1 MTSISLEK
9 ILEFLDCGLYYG
21 CVALVVEAENRHQ
34 VIALLEKLGNERCDR
49 VQVVSVD
56 SETAIDRSLESID
69 GDLLLID
76 GLSKISPHSQEAYSL
91 RTFLDVRR
99 NTAGTTIIILDPDG
113 YRSHFSDSNAPFYLF
128 CDFVFES
135 DLS

>member
-1 MTSISLEK
+1 MTLISLER
-9 ILEFLDCGLYYG
+9 ILDLLRDGLYSN

-34 VIALLEKLGNERCDR
+34 VIALLEKLGTERYDR
-49 VQVVSVD
+49 MQVVNVD
-56 SETAIDRSLESID
+56 SETAIDLALESID

-76 GLSKISPHSQEAYSL
+76 GLSKIGPHSQEAYSL

-99 NTAGTTIIILDPDG
+99 NTAGKTLIILDSEG
-113 YRSHFSDSNAPFYLF
+113 CRSHFTDSSAPFYLF

-135 DLS
+135 DIS

>member
-1 MTSISLEK
+1 MKSNSLEK
-9 ILEFLDCGLYYG
+9 ILKLLGAGLYSG

-34 VIALLEKLGNERCDR
+34 VVALLEKLGNERCDR

-56 SETAIDRSLESID
+56 SETAIDRPLESID

>member
-1 MTSISLEK
+1 MTLISLER
-9 ILEFLDCGLYYG
+9 ILELLCDGLYSG
-21 CVALVVEAENRHQ
+21 CVALVVEDEKRHR
-34 VIALLEKLGNERCDR
+34 VLALLQELGNERYDR
-49 VQVVSVD
+49 VQAMTLG

-69 GDLLLID
+69 GDLLLVD
-76 GLSKISPHSQEAYSL
+76 GLSKIGPRSQEVYSL

-99 NTAGTTIIILDPDG
+99 NTAGKTIIILDPDG
-113 YRSHFSDSNAPFYLF
+113 YRSHFSDSDAPFYLF

>member
-1 MTSISLEK
+1 MTLISLER
-9 ILEFLDCGLYYG
+9 ILELLCDGLYSG
-21 CVALVVEAENRHQ
+21 CVALVVEAEKRHR
-34 VIALLEKLGNERCDR
+34 VLALLQELGTELYDHVRFMAL
-49 VQVVSVD
+49 D
-56 SETAIDRSLESID
+56 SETAIDLALESID

-76 GLSKISPHSQEAYSL
+76 GLSKISPHSQEAYAL

-99 NTAGTTIIILDPDG
+99 NTAGKTIIILDPKG
-113 YRSHFSDSNAPFYLF
+113 YRSHFSDSDAPFYLF

>member
-1 MTSISLEK
+1 MIPISLER
-9 ILEFLDCGLYYG
+9 ILELLRDGLYSG

-34 VIALLEKLGNERCDR
+34 VIALLEKLGDERCDR
-49 VQVVSVD
+49 VQIMTLD
-56 SETAIDRSLESID
+56 SETAIDLPLESID
-69 GDLLLID
+69 GDLLLVD
-76 GLSKISPHSQEAYSL
+76 GLSKIDPYSQEAYSL

-99 NTAGTTIIILDPDG
+99 NTAGKTIIILDPNG

>member
-1 MTSISLEK
+1 MKSNSLEK
-9 ILEFLDCGLYYG
+9 ILKLLGAGLYSG

-76 GLSKISPHSQEAYSL
+76 GLSKIGPHSQEAYSL

-128 CDFVFES
+128 CDFFFES

>member
-1 MTSISLEK
+1 MTLISLER
-9 ILEFLDCGLYYG
+9 ILELLCDGLYSG

-34 VIALLEKLGNERCDR
+34 VIALLEKLGIEWCDR
-49 VQVVSVD
+49 VQVLTLDAEAV
-56 SETAIDRSLESID
+56 IDLPLESID
-69 GDLLLID
+69 GDLLLVD
-76 GLSKISPHSQEAYSL
+76 GLSKIGPHSQEAYSL

-99 NTAGTTIIILDPDG
+99 NTAGKTIIILDPDG

>member
-1 MTSISLEK
+1 MILISLER
-9 ILEFLDCGLYYG
+9 ILDLLRDDLYSG

-34 VIALLEKLGNERCDR
+34 VITLLEKLGNERCGR

-76 GLSKISPHSQEAYSL
+76 GLSKIGPHSQEAYSL

-128 CDFVFES
+128 CDFFFES

>member
-1 MTSISLEK
+1 MIPISLER
-9 ILEFLDCGLYYG
+9 ILELLCDGLYSG

-34 VIALLEKLGNERCDR
+34 IIVLLEKLGTERYDR
-49 VQVVSVD
+49 MQVVSVD

-69 GDLLLID
+69 GDLLLVD
-76 GLSKISPHSQEAYSL
+76 GLSKIDPYSQEAYSL

-99 NTAGTTIIILDPDG
+99 NTAGKTIIILDPDG
-113 YRSHFSDSNAPFYLF
+113 YRSHFSDSDAPFYLF

>member
-21 CVALVVEAENRHQ
+21 CVALVVEAKSRRR
-34 VIALLEKLGNERCDR
+34 ILTLLEMLIVERYDR
-49 VQVVSVD
+49 VQVMTLD
-56 SETAIDRSLESID
+56 SYTAIDLHLESID

-76 GLSKISPHSQEAYSL
+76 DLSKIGPHSQESYAL

-99 NTAGTTIIILDPDG
+99 NTAGKTIIILDPDG
-113 YRSHFSDSNAPFYLF
+113 YRSHFSDSDAPFYLF

>member
-1 MTSISLEK
+1 MKSNSLEK
-9 ILEFLDCGLYYG
+9 ILKLLGAGLYSG

-113 YRSHFSDSNAPFYLF
+113 YRSHFSDSDAPFYLF

>member
-1 MTSISLEK
+1 MTLISLER
-9 ILEFLDCGLYYG
+9 ILELLCDGLYSG
-21 CVALVVEAENRHQ
+21 CVALVVEAEKRHR
-34 VIALLEKLGNERCDR
+34 VLALLRELASERYGR
-49 VQVVSVD
+49 MQVMALD
-56 SETAIDRSLESID
+56 SETAIDLPLESID
-69 GDLLLID
+69 DDLLLID
-76 GLSKISPHSQEAYSL
+76 GLSKIGPHSQEAYAL

-99 NTAGTTIIILDPDG
+99 NTAGKTIIILDPDG

>member
-1 MTSISLEK
+1 MIPISLER
-9 ILEFLDCGLYYG
+9 ILELLRDGLYSG

-49 VQVVSVD
+49 MQVVSVD

-69 GDLLLID
+69 GDLLLVD
-76 GLSKISPHSQEAYSL
+76 GLSKIDPYSQEAYSL

-99 NTAGTTIIILDPDG
+99 NTAGKTILILDPGG